1 MKNSVYVLLYFILT
15 NGLLLAQKHTLYFNV
30 TDTTLQINAIEVRDT
45 LSIKEELSA
54 LQSNYHSKGFW
65 EFSYD
70 SIRTDSIRTNV
81 WVHLG
86 RLYKWGYLKSGNVPE
101 PFLYRSGYKQKFYAN
116 TKFSPKQ
123 LYRLEKE
130 LIKYSENQGYPFASV
145 FLDSVQIIDNKVYGT
160 LNYKSGPLI
169 VYDTIAI
176 EGTAQ
181 IKRAFLAS
189 CIGVNKG
196 SVYVHKKSLAI
207 EKQLVQLPYLKVTKS
222 PYVYFEKGKAYPV
235 LFINQRKCNQIDGIV
250 GMQQSTGAT
259 KKNIITG
266 EFNLDLKNVFRS
278 GKQVKFLWRRFDAL
292 SQQLNARYVHP
303 RLLRANLD
311 IDLGLDLIK
320 QDSTFLNVNRKL
332 GLITAISPTQKI
344 KLKTELKTSR
354 SLLVSISSNPLVVD
368 FNIYTYGFGYVLN
381 NLDDIFFPMK
391 GWNITFDS
399 DFGLKEIENTSK
411 YESYL
416 QNHKKSSWQNTTE
429 IVLSKYNKIG
439 KRSTLLTKSSSSL
452 TTGDNIVV
460 GDMARVGG
468 LKSLRGFNENFYY
481 VTHYSLLTFEYR
493 YFLESN
499 SYVMLFYDQAYIYN
513 QVQNHYTDFPLGV
526 GAGISFTT
534 KAGLFQLVY
543 ALGKSKEQDFKFNL
557 SKIHFGLITR
567 F

>member
-1 MKNSVYVLLYFILT
+1 MLF
-15 NGLLLAQKHTLYFNV
+15 AQKHTLNFYT
-30 TDTTLQINAIEVRDT
+30 TDTIIKINSIEVKDT
-45 LSIKEELSA
+45 MSIKEELA
-54 LQSNYHSKGFW
+54 ILQSSYHIKGFW

-70 SIRTDSIRTNV
+70 SIYTDSIITKV
-81 WVHLG
+81 WIHVG
-86 RLYKWGYLKSGNVPE
+86 RIYKWGYLKSGNVPE

-123 LYRLEKE
+123 LYRLERE

-145 FLDSVQIIDNKVYGT
+145 FLDSLRIIDNKVYGI
-160 LNYKSGPLI
+160 LNYASGPLI

-235 LFINQRKCNQIDGIV
+235 IFINQRKCNQIDGII
-250 GMQQSTGAT
+250 GMQQSTGAV

-278 GKQVKFLWRRFDAL
+278 GKQVKFLWRRYDVL

-311 IDLGLDLIK
+311 IDLGLDLVK
-320 QDSTFLNVNRKL
+320 QDSSFLNVNRKL
-332 GLITAISPTQKI
+332 GLITSISPIQKL

-354 SLLVSISSNPLVVD
+354 SLLVATSSNPLVVD
-368 FNIYTYGFGYVLN
+368 FNIYTYGFGYLLN
-381 NLDDIFFPMK
+381 TLDDIFFPMK
-391 GWNITFDS
+391 GWHITFDS
-399 DFGLKEIENTSK
+399 DFGLKEIQNTSK

-416 QNHKKSSWQNTTE
+416 QNHNQSSWQNTSE
-429 IVLSKYNKIG
+429 MMVLKYTKLF
-439 KRSTLLTKSSSSL
+439 KRSTLLTKSITSI
-452 TTGDNIVV
+452 TTGNNIVV
-460 GDMARVGG
+460 GDMTRVGG

-481 VTHYSLLTFEYR
+481 VTHYSLLTLEYR

-499 SYVMLFYDQAYIYN
+499 SYFMLFYDQAYIYN

-543 ALGKSKEQDFKFNL
+543 AIGKSKDQDFKFNL

>member
-1 MKNSVYVLLYFILT
+1 MLY
-15 NGLLLAQKHTLYFNV
+15 AQKHTIYFYSSDSLSLDPIV
-30 TDTTLQINAIEVRDT
+30 VKDT
-45 LSIKEELSA
+45 LSINEELSK
-54 LQSNYHSKGFW
+54 LQSLQHSKGYW

-70 SIRTDSIRTNV
+70 SIVTDSLKTQAWI
-81 WVHLG
+81 HLG
-86 RLYKWGYLKSGNVPE
+86 GIYKWGYLKSGNVPD
-101 PFLYRSGYKQKFYAN
+101 PFLYHSGYKQKFYAN

-130 LIKYSENQGYPFASV
+130 LIKYAENEGYPFASV
-145 FLDSVQIIDNKVYGT
+145 FLDSLKIIDNKVYGT
-160 LNYKSGPLI
+160 LNFSPGPLI

-181 IKRAFLAS
+181 IKRNFLAS

-196 SVYVHKKSLAI
+196 SVYVHKKSMAI

-235 LFINQRKCNQIDGIV
+235 LFLNQRKCNQIDGIV
-250 GMQQSTGAT
+250 GMQPNSGAN
-259 KKNIITG
+259 KKTVLTG

-278 GKQVKFLWRRFDAL
+278 GKQIKFVWRRYDVL
-292 SQQLNARYVHP
+292 SQQLSARYVHP

-311 IDLGLDLIK
+311 IDLGLDLLK
-320 QDSTFLNVNRKL
+320 QDSSFLNVNRKL
-332 GLITAISPTQKI
+332 GLITSVAPTHKL

-354 SLLVSISSNPLVVD
+354 SLLVSNASNPLVVD
-368 FNIYTYGFGYVLN
+368 FNIYVYGLGYQIN
-381 NLDDIFFPMK
+381 SLDDIFFPMN
-391 GWNITFDS
+391 GWYVTFDL
-399 DFGLKEIENTSK
+399 DFGYKSIENRSK

-416 QNHKKSSWQNTTE
+416 QTHDPSTWQYTSE
-429 IVLSKYNKIG
+429 LGVSKYTKIR
-439 KRSTLLTKSSSSL
+439 KRSTLLTKTNASIIQ
-452 TTGDNIVV
+452 GENIVV

-481 VTHYSLLTFEYR
+481 VTHYALLTLEYR
-493 YFLESN
+493 YFLEAN
-499 SYVMLFYDQAYIYN
+499 SYLMLFYDQAYIYN

-534 KAGLFQLVY
+534 RAGLFQLVY
-543 ALGKSKEQDFKFNL
+543 AIGKSKDQEFKFNL